1 MNIKPYG
8 PYTLSKNHSS
18 HITKASLLIS
28 IIFTSF
34 ALGCSSL
41 PKSSDDLQTQL
52 TQAGE
57 SIGNFATKL
66 FNAKHNGHTESPA
79 KKSNK
84 AIKRVSFAPAL
95 SDNAEKT
102 NAPSLIWPVEKI
114 DISSPFGPRGSRFH
128 GGIDLAAV
136 SGTPIYAAAAG
147 KVVYS
152 GRYSWLFN
160 YGRLVKIQHSPEFE
174 TIYAHVKEIYVKAGE
189 SVQQGQLVA
198 SVGDSGGA
206 HGYHLHFEII
216 VQGNKVN
223 PEIYLPKRHDKTPET
238 TAASLQPN

>member
-1 MNIKPYG
+1 V
-8 PYTLSKNHSS
+8 TLSSS
-18 HITKASLLIS
+18 RNS
-28 IIFTSF
+28 SF
-34 ALGCSSL
+34 
-41 PKSSDDLQTQL
+41 
-52 TQAGE
+52 
-57 SIGNFATKL
+57 
-66 FNAKHNGHTESPA
+66 
-79 KKSNK
+79 
-84 AIKRVSFAPAL
+84 
-95 SDNAEKT
+95 
-102 NAPSLIWPVEKI
+102 
-114 DISSPFGPRGSRFH
+114 
-128 GGIDLAAV
+128 
-136 SGTPIYAAAAG
+136 YAAAAG

-216 VQGNKVN
+216 IHGSKVN
-223 PEIYLPKRHDKTPET
+223 PEIYLPKLREKTPET